1 MEQSSFVVAAAVAII
16 FAISKFVEKKYILKE
31 EEIAMKNIIR
41 DSLMV
46 YVSTVVGL
54 FIIEQVGDKVN
65 KQSPT
70 VAFTGK
76 ADF

>member
-1 MEQSSFVVAAAVAII
+1 MEQSSFILAAAVAII
-16 FAISKFVEKKYILKE
+16 FAIAKFVENKYILKE
-31 EEIAMKNIIR
+31 EHIAFKNIIR
-41 DSLMV
+41 DCLMV
-46 YVSTVVGL
+46 YVSTVMGL
-54 FIIEQVGDKVN
+54 FVIEQVGETVI

>member
-1 MEQSSFVVAAAVAII
+1 MEQSSFIVAAAVSII

-31 EEIAMKNIIR
+31 DEIAMKNIIR

-46 YVSTVVGL
+46 YVSTVIGL
-54 FIIEQVGDKVN
+54 FIIEQVGDKVS
-65 KQSPT
+65 QQAPT

>member
-1 MEQSSFVVAAAVAII
+1 MEQSFFVVAAAVSII

-46 YVSTVVGL
+46 YVSAVIGL
-54 FIIEQVGDKVN
+54 FVIEQVGDTVN
-65 KQSPT
+65 KQLPT

>member
-46 YVSTVVGL
+46 YVSTVIGL
-54 FIIEQVGDKVN
+54 FIIEQVGDKVS
-65 KQSPT
+65 KQAPT

>member
-1 MEQSSFVVAAAVAII
+1 MEQSSFVVAAAVAIV
-16 FAISKFVEKKYILKE
+16 FAISKFVENKYILKE
-31 EEIAMKNIIR
+31 ENIAVKNIVR

-54 FIIEQVGDKVN
+54 FVIEQVGETVN

-70 VAFTGK
+70 AVFTGK
-76 ADF
+76 AEF

>member
-65 KQSPT
+65 KQAPT

>member
-1 MEQSSFVVAAAVAII
+1 MEQSSFIVAAAVSII

-31 EEIAMKNIIR
+31 DEIAMKNIIR

-46 YVSTVVGL
+46 YVSTVIDL
-54 FIIEQVGDKVN
+54 FIIEQVGDKVS
-65 KQSPT
+65 QQAPT

>member
-1 MEQSSFVVAAAVAII
+1 MEQSHFVVAAAVAII
-16 FAISKFVEKKYILKE
+16 FAISKFIEKKYILKE
-31 EEIAMKNIIR
+31 EEIAMKNVIR

-46 YVSTVVGL
+46 YVSTVIGL
-54 FIIEQVGDKVN
+54 FIIEQVGETVN

-70 VAFTGK
+70 NVFIGK

>member
-1 MEQSSFVVAAAVAII
+1 MEQCSFVVAAAVAII

-65 KQSPT
+65 KQAPT